1 MGNGWCLLT
10 GRICCAALR
19 RRGRS
24 TISGSLPLVL
34 SLRNPQGLQYVGLF
48 IAFTSD
54 KIGLG

>member
-54 KIGLG
+54 K